1 MFINVLRNSNN
12 NNNNDD
18 VCMCRSGGDLRSHL
32 NEKNQHNEIS
42 IKFWMAE
49 LICAVKYLHSQGI
62 VHR

>member
-1 MFINVLRNSNN
+1 MYRL
-12 NNNNDD
+12 
-18 VCMCRSGGDLRSHL
+18 GGDLRSHL
-32 NEKNQHNEIS
+32 NHEYNENK